1 MHGRIEAG
9 EIKRRR
15 GNNLRKLK
23 NATRKV
29 WRRGSESNRRVK
41 VLQTSPLPLG
51 YRAPTPYV
59 SVLEE
64 KSPSAEEQPGHKK
77 IWSGRRGSNPRHR
90 PWQGR
95 ALPLSYS
102 RPAKVIINDGFGA
115 GNGYWWACVWWNNA
129 HCMGNATTAEAP
141 VSFLR
146 LDAALKRRSSTFLL
160 PRSYSHVLTSTFLV
174 GGPLGVFFGFYD
186 VAVAHVDDAVSE
198 LGGFGIV
205 GDHEDRLS

>member
-102 RPAKVIINDGFGA
+102 RSFSHSTALAHFVTIHCTRTGTRFSSFGSSPSA
-115 GNGYWWACVWWNNA
+115 AV
-129 HCMGNATTAEAP
+129 
-141 VSFLR
+141 LR
-146 LDAALKRRSSTFLL
+146 FGRKRSTN
-160 PRSYSHVLTSTFLV
+160 
-174 GGPLGVFFGFYD
+174 
-186 VAVAHVDDAVSE
+186 
-198 LGGFGIV
+198 
-205 GDHEDRLS
+205 